1 MSLPD
6 FLRKIFPPKRPQDPP
21 DLLLGRYTDAF
32 KTEAQERYWSEAIQQ
47 YRAGKKADACHSVLS
62 YLRDGERRNVW
73 WTNRNGVTTFFL
85 QQGSQRIEGQITA
98 EYVRAE
104 SRLAMPEHLNVGF
117 MRRLMEYN
125 FNLSHCRF
133 ALAPDK
139 AVVLCFA
146 TPMAEASP
154 VRLVLA
160 LRELALWADKQDD
173 LLLDEFKMLKPIHTT
188 GTPLPESEREAKY
201 HFLQSQIRA
210 AFALMDKGDPKPEQ
224 HPAIFAYLLLALI
237 YRLDYLVRPEGFVM
251 DALENTAREYYR
263 QRDKSLHARV
273 QTLRRELQKILERP
287 REQVLAE
294 LYRTECTFGNTSPL
308 PFERVVEIIE
318 RESGIQDWAI
328 NNGYETLA
336 MAVPQYIIGYT
347 LFYHVPPK
355 PMYEL
360 FRLFMRVTE
369 PEFFSALGLHTF
381 TRPNGQMDKWAILSA
396 MEEIITRNRAAY
408 PKLRLRKEML
418 NFTSPALFGKS
429 FLALI
434 CRLDL
439 TQQ

>member
-1 MSLPD
+1 M
-6 FLRKIFPPKRPQDPP
+6 
-21 DLLLGRYTDAF
+21 
-32 KTEAQERYWSEAIQQ
+32 QQ
-47 YRAGKKADACHSVLS
+47 YRAGKKVEACHSVLS
-62 YLRDGERRNVW
+62 YLRDGERHNVQW
-73 WTNRNGVTTFFL
+73 STQNGVTTFFL
-85 QQGSQRIEGQITA
+85 QQGSQRIKGQITA
-98 EYVRAE
+98 ECVRAE
-104 SRLAMPEHLNVGF
+104 SRLAVSEHLNVGF

-139 AVVLCFA
+139 AIVLCFA

-154 VRLVLA
+154 VRLVRA

-173 LLLDEFKMLKPIHTT
+173 LLLSEFEGLKPIHFA
-188 GTPLPESEREAKY
+188 GTPLPEKERETKY
-201 HFLQSQIRA
+201 HFLQSQIRT

-237 YRLDYLVRPEGFVM
+237 YRLDYLVRPEGFIMNV
-251 DALENTAREYYR
+251 LESTAREYYR
-263 QRDKSLHARV
+263 QQDKSVYARV
-273 QTLRRELQKILERP
+273 LTLRRDLQKILERP
-287 REQVLAE
+287 QEQVLAE
-294 LYRTECTFGNTSPL
+294 LYRTECTFGSTSPL
-308 PFERVVEIIE
+308 SFERVVEIIE
-318 RESGIQDWAI
+318 QESGIQDWAF

-336 MAVPQYIIGYT
+336 MAAPQYIVGYT

-355 PMYEL
+355 PVYEL

-369 PEFFSALGLHTF
+369 PEFFGALGLHTF

-408 PKLRLRKEML
+408 PKIRLRKEML

-429 FLALI
+429 FLSLI